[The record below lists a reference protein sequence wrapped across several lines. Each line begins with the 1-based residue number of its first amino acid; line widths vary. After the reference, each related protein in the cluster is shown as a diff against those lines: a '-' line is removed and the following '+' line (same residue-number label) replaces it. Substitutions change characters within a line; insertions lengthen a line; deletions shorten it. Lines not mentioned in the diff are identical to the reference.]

1 MIERRWFRV
10 AYPALVLFILLAG
23 DAWRYTIGWYGWA
36 VVVLALAAVA
46 LALLIRQRA
55 EWSVGRLPYPL
66 LVFLAYAI
74 LSTAWSFYPGAT
86 TLGFAGL
93 LVTAVGAVGVAVSFT
108 WAELLR
114 SLGVALRAIVGLSFL
129 FELYVALIVRTPI
142 LPLVPEP
149 GIDYSTLGTV
159 PPMLYWSRDQLF
171 QVFGGGKI
179 QGIVGNSVLLS
190 FVALLGIIVF
200 ALQFAGRTAKRRW
213 TLPWLALSV
222 LALAFSRS
230 ATVIVAVAVVA
241 MVTLAAL
248 AVRRAPTPRARL
260 VTHVVIAAVAVVG
273 ALAAFVARNQL
284 FALLGKSDDL
294 TGRVNIWDAV
304 IHLAQQRPVFGWGW
318 VSQWIP
324 WVAPFNNL
332 AFNNGVRQLHAHDA
346 WIDTWFQLG
355 IVGLVIFGAL
365 VLSTTARSWLF
376 AVDRPQS
383 APGERRAYRVD
394 ALLPLLVMTALLVQ
408 SITESKL
415 LVEFGMLFLIIAAV
429 KTKGERNATA
439 DRVLSR

>member
-1 MIERRWFRV
+1 MIDRRWFRV
-10 AYPALVLFILLAG
+10 GYPALVFFILLAG
-23 DAWRYTIGWYGWA
+23 DAWRYTVGWYGWA

-46 LALLIRQRA
+46 VALLVRNRLD
-55 EWSVGRLPYPL
+55 WRVGGLPYPL
-66 LVFLAYAI
+66 LVFLAYAA

-86 TLGFAGL
+86 ALGLAGL

-114 SLGVALRAIVGLSFL
+114 SLGVALRAILGLSFL

-142 LPLVPEP
+142 LPVVPEP

-171 QVFGGGKI
+171 QVFSGGKI

-213 TLPWLALSV
+213 TLPWLALAV

-230 ATVIVAVAVVA
+230 ATVIVALVVVVIVAFAV
-241 MVTLAAL
+241 L

-260 VTHVVIAAVAVVG
+260 TTHVVIGAIAVLGAAAAV
-273 ALAAFVARNQL
+273 VARNQL

-294 TGRVNIWDAV
+294 TGRVDIWAAV
-304 IHLAQQRPVFGWGW
+304 IHLAQQRPAFGWGW

-346 WIDTWFQLG
+346 WIDIWFQLG

-376 AVDRPQS
+376 AVDRPQA
-383 APGERRAYRVD
+383 APGEHRPYRVD

-429 KTKGERNATA
+429 KTKGERNE
-439 DRVLSR
+439 RYRSQL